1 MSLTVAN
8 IDRAMVLL
16 YSKVYNHRMVSSS
29 ENQAALCYRELISRL
44 QNGTIAPGDYLRE
57 QQVAEEFGISR
68 TPVREALRKL
78 ETEGL
83 TVAEPRLGMRV
94 RVLDY
99 AEVIELY
106 EVREVHERA
115 VARIAAVKA
124 TDIEL
129 LELKDI
135 QAAFEKARNNAGK
148 MASLNQQ
155 FHFALLQMAK
165 NRFLTRA
172 VESMQRSMLVLGPST
187 LGDSKRA
194 STAIKEHRTLIQ
206 ALEKRDADKAES
218 VMRTHLQNAQRS
230 RIRQYR
236 KQTSDV

>member
-1 MSLTVAN
+1 MC
-8 IDRAMVLL
+8 
-16 YSKVYNHRMVSSS
+16 RMVSPS
-29 ENQAALCYRELISRL
+29 ENQAASCHRELIRRL
-44 QNGTIAPGDYLRE
+44 QSGVIVPGDYLRE
-57 QQVAEEFGISR
+57 QQVAQEFGISR

-83 TVAEPRLGMRV
+83 LVSEPRMGMRV
-94 RVLDY
+94 RMLDY

-115 VARIAAVKA
+115 VARIASEKA
-124 TDIEL
+124 TEIEL

-135 QAAFEKARNNAGK
+135 QAAFEKAKNNAGK

-172 VESMQRSMLVLGPST
+172 VESMQRSLLVLGPST
-187 LGDSKRA
+187 LADSKRA
-194 STAIKEHRTLIQ
+194 GVAIKEHRALIQ
-206 ALEKRDADKAES
+206 AIEKRDADKAES
-218 VMRTHLQNAQRS
+218 VMATHLQNAQRS
-230 RIRQYR
+230 RIRQYQ
-236 KQTSDV
+236 KNPWGV

>member
-1 MSLTVAN
+1 
-8 IDRAMVLL
+8 
-16 YSKVYNHRMVSSS
+16 MVSTS
-29 ENQAALCYRELISRL
+29 ENQAVSCYRELIARL
-44 QNGTIAPGDYLRE
+44 QSGDIEPGDYLRE
-57 QQVAEEFGISR
+57 QLVAQEFGISR

-83 TVAEPRLGMRV
+83 LASEPRLGMRV
-94 RVLDY
+94 RSLDY

-115 VARIAAVKA
+115 VARIAALKA
-124 TDIEL
+124 TEIEL

-135 QAAFEKARNNAGK
+135 QTAFEKAKSNSGK
-148 MASLNQQ
+148 MAALNQQ

-172 VESMQRSMLVLGPST
+172 VESMQRTMLVLGPST
-187 LGDSKRA
+187 LGDTKRA
-194 STAIKEHRTLIQ
+194 NTAIKEHRALIQ
-206 ALEKRDADKAES
+206 ALEKRDADKAETIMS
-218 VMRTHLQNAQRS
+218 SHLQNAQRS

-236 KQTSDV
+236 KRSSDV

>member
-1 MSLTVAN
+1 MESA
-8 IDRAMVLL
+8 
-16 YSKVYNHRMVSSS
+16 S
-29 ENQAALCYRELISRL
+29 ENQAVSCYRELIDRL
-44 QNGTIAPGDYLRE
+44 QAGAIQPGDYLRE

-83 TVAEPRLGMRV
+83 LVSEPRLGMRV

-99 AEVIELY
+99 TEVIEIY

-124 TDIEL
+124 TEIEL
-129 LELKDI
+129 AELKNI
-135 QAAFEKARNNAGK
+135 QANFEKAKNSSSK
-148 MASLNQQ
+148 MAALNQQ

-165 NRFLTRA
+165 NRFLTKA
-172 VESMQRSMLVLGPST
+172 VESMQRTMLVLGPST
-187 LGDSKRA
+187 LTDNKRA
-194 STAIKEHRTLIQ
+194 NTAIKEHRALIQ

-218 VMRTHLQNAQRS
+218 IMSTHLQNAQQS
-230 RIRQYR
+230 RIRQYQKNPWR
-236 KQTSDV
+236 V